1 MQDQLVFLIGSPRSG
16 STLLSRVLGA
26 HSAIYAPEEPHLI
39 TPLAH
44 LGYFESVDDAPYDP
58 IISRQ
63 AARALVAAL
72 PNGEEQYL
80 EALRAYTDAVYRG
93 LFEAHAGSATLL
105 LDKTPA
111 YALNLD
117 FLARLYPEARFIA
130 LTRHPIAVWSSFVD
144 SFFDGDDQ
152 VAHAHNP
159 LLERYV
165 PAIAR
170 FIRTAEVPIHLV
182 QYENLVQEPEEN
194 ARNICAF
201 LGIEYESSMV
211 DYGSNP
217 DARGESTRGLG
228 DPTTVA
234 KETRPTTRSLSKW
247 ATAATGRPE
256 RVGLY
261 REILARLSDEDLSVW
276 GHSRSQICDELDA
289 IDLEGKPAA
298 RARLT
303 RYALERKLLVS
314 VRRRIRPGNSLGGLV
329 RRVRDVCD
337 VLLR

>member
-170 FIRTAEVPIHLV
+170 FIRTAGVPIHLV

-261 REILARLSDEDLSVW
+261 REMLARLDDEDLATW
-276 GHSRSQICDELDA
+276 GYSRSQISEELDG
-289 IDLEGKPAA
+289 IDLAGKAAA
-298 RARLT
+298 RPRLT
-303 RYALERKLLVS
+303 RYALERKILVGL
-314 VRRRIRPGNSLGGLV
+314 RRRITRDNALGGLV
-329 RRVRDVCD
+329 RRIRELCD